1 MYKVRAKA
9 LFSEYS
15 EVIEEIDGFEDKGK
29 GFVKDNVRVAKND
42 LGKVQKGNIY
52 GAFFAW
58 VVDINDIQDVRERI
72 HQCVR
77 AYNEEEREK
86 YQANINACRAFEVEE
101 PFQLRKN
108 QEKREGEY
116 M

>member
-1 MYKVRAKA
+1 MGHRGSEWEVNLYK
-9 LFSEYS
+9 
-15 EVIEEIDGFEDKGK
+15 
-29 GFVKDNVRVAKND
+29 
-42 LGKVQKGNIY
+42 
-52 GAFFAW
+52 
-58 VVDINDIQDVRERI
+58 
-72 HQCVR
+72 VR

-108 QEKREGEY
+108 QEKRKGEY